1 MNSTPIQ
8 PNDYLDEGAYVG
20 DIMDF
25 IDETEYNKMLSVIE
39 KVKELLIYDELTL
52 SQIAY
57 LLNYSSV
64 AYLSNQF
71 KRETG
76 FTTSF
81 FKQLKSSKRT
91 GIDRL

>member
-39 KVKELLIYDELTL
+39 KVKEWV
-52 SQIAY
+52 
-57 LLNYSSV
+57 NYC
-64 AYLSNQF
+64 
-71 KRETG
+71 
-76 FTTSF
+76 
-81 FKQLKSSKRT
+81 
-91 GIDRL
+91 

>member
-1 MNSTPIQ
+1 
-8 PNDYLDEGAYVG
+8 
-20 DIMDF
+20 
-25 IDETEYNKMLSVIE
+25 
-39 KVKELLIYDELTL
+39 LLIYDELTL

-81 FKQLKSSKRT
+81 FKQLKSGKRT